1 MVTESSRSS
10 AVQSTMA
17 TPKMSNSS
25 QGKEFDPFQSQ
36 KTAVEESSQNKV
48 MSSFGLAGKY
58 DLLKC
63 FLLNIIQSNFR
74 VMYLGILLNEYNFST
89 T

>member
-17 TPKMSNSS
+17 TPKMSNPS

-36 KTAVEESSQNKV
+36 KAVVEESSQNKV

-58 DLLKC
+58 NL
-63 FLLNIIQSNFR
+63 
-74 VMYLGILLNEYNFST
+74 
-89 T
+89 